1 MLQIDS
7 FIYYL
12 VFAEASLDG
21 LKQAYLIKWY
31 IEDLNSQ
38 QVFDTMSGLLEEVKC
53 VIRSI
58 IQVWK
63 T

>member
-1 MLQIDS
+1 MLQMDS

-12 VFAEASLDG
+12 VYAEAG
-21 LKQAYLIKWY
+21 LASFKHADLIKWY
-31 IEDLNSQ
+31 VEDLNSQ
-38 QVFDTMSGLLEEVKC
+38 QVFDTMSGLLEELKC
-53 VIRSI
+53 VSRSI

>member
-7 FIYYL
+7 FVYYL
-12 VFAEASLDG
+12 VYPEVGLDG

-31 IEDLNSQ
+31 VEDLNSQ

-53 VIRSI
+53 VRSI